1 MRIINPHIIMH
12 KLLLIAITSFIL
24 AGNIYAET
32 VTNKVS
38 IHCESAGSLADSLA
52 LKGYTDLSG
61 ITNLSIKGVI
71 NAFDFRSIKMMYRLD
86 SLDISQTEIE
96 AFYGHGTYEPGLLGH
111 AKARKYPANAIPMN
125 AFNHRSDYD
134 NSLTGLEH
142 LSSVK
147 LPDNLTEIESQA
159 FAHCSNLSDIQLN
172 DQLETIGANAFTST
186 AIKEIKLPAS
196 LSVLG
201 GEGYVVVWTE
211 VFDNCPLLERIDVDK
226 DNTSFKSIDGVLF
239 SADGTYLRQYPA
251 GKRDTEYVI
260 PEGVTCL
267 CHMSFSG
274 SKSLQTVTFASS
286 VERLERAFWDCPAL
300 TTVICKGENPPLW
313 CAFGATSPVE
323 AFDSDVLNNGLLIVP
338 KGTKAIYE
346 KDTFLSWGMFKN
358 IKEEEDSTVA
368 NLIPETSSCRITTS
382 NKTIFITQTGQQQL
396 DISIYTYTGRLLYKQ
411 STTAPTLSFPVDQGH
426 YIIRINNHSYKIT
439 CS

>member
-1 MRIINPHIIMH
+1 MH

-61 ITNLSIKGVI
+61 ITNLSIQGVI

-142 LSSVK
+142 LSYVK
-147 LPDNLTEIESQA
+147 LPANLTEIESQA
-159 FAHCSNLSDIQLN
+159 FACCSSLSDIQLSEP
-172 DQLETIGANAFTST
+172 LETIGANAFTST
-186 AIKEIKLPAS
+186 ALKTIVIPAT
-196 LSVLG
+196 VTNIG
-201 GEGYVVVWTE
+201 GERRSIISWLPT
-211 VFDNCPLLERIDVDK
+211 FDSCPLLEHIEVDIE
-226 DNTSFKSIDGVLF
+226 NSSFKSIDGVLF

-251 GKRDTEYVI
+251 GKKDTKYDI
-260 PEGVTCL
+260 PEGVTWV

-274 SKSLQTVTFASS
+274 NQYLKTLSFASS
-286 VERLERAFWDCPAL
+286 VERIERAFWECPAL
-300 TTVICKGENPPLW
+300 STIICKGENPPLW
-313 CAFGATSPVE
+313 YAFGSTSPVE
-323 AFDSDVLNNGLLIVP
+323 AFSSDALNNGLLIVP

-358 IKEEEDSTVA
+358 IKEEEDGTVA
-368 NLIPETSSCRITTS
+368 NLIPETASCRITTS

-411 STTAPTLSFPVDQGH
+411 STTALTLSYPVDQGH
-426 YIIRINNHSYKIT
+426 YIIKVNNKSYKIS
-439 CS
+439 CN

>member
-1 MRIINPHIIMH
+1 MH

-24 AGNIYAET
+24 AGNIYAES

-61 ITNLSIKGVI
+61 ITNLSIQGVI

-142 LSSVK
+142 LSYVK
-147 LPDNLTEIESQA
+147 LPANLTEIESEA
-159 FAHCSNLSDIQLN
+159 FAYCSSLSDIQLSEP
-172 DQLETIGANAFTST
+172 LETIGANAFTST
-186 AIKEIKLPAS
+186 ALKTIVIPAT
-196 LSVLG
+196 VTNIG
-201 GEGYVVVWTE
+201 GESGGIISWLPT
-211 VFDNCPLLERIDVDK
+211 FDSCPLLEHIEVDIE
-226 DNTSFKSIDGVLF
+226 NSSFKSIDGVLF

-251 GKRDTEYVI
+251 GKKDTKYDI
-260 PEGVTCL
+260 PEGVTWV

-274 SKSLQTVTFASS
+274 NQYLKTLSFASS
-286 VERLERAFWDCPAL
+286 VERIERAFWECPAL
-300 TTVICKGENPPLW
+300 STIICKGENPPLW
-313 CAFGATSPVE
+313 YAFGSTSPVE
-323 AFDSDVLNNGLLIVP
+323 AFSSDALNNGLLIVP

-346 KDTFLSWGMFKN
+346 KDTFMGWGMFKN
-358 IKEEEDSTVA
+358 IKEEEDGTVA
-368 NLIPETSSCRITTS
+368 NLIPETAGCRITTS

-426 YIIRINNHSYKIT
+426 YIILVNNKSYKIS
-439 CS
+439 CN